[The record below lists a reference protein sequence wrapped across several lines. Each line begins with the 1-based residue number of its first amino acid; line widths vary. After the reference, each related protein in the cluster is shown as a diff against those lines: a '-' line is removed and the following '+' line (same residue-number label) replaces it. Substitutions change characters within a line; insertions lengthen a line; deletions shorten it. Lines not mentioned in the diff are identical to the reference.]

1 METTCDS
8 GSPRRECTQT
18 RPLSGWIAP
27 LRALVSIL
35 RKPAPASASGKVRI
49 PLRDLQRLAET
60 SPHLLADI
68 GLTPPPPEAHASP
81 WDLPQGRD
89 LVLRPPL

>member
-8 GSPRRECTQT
+8 PSPRRGRSRT
-18 RPLSGWIAP
+18 RPLSGWIVP
-27 LRALVSIL
+27 LRALVRVL
-35 RKPAPASASGKVRI
+35 RKPAPASASGKLRI
-49 PLRDLQRLAET
+49 PMRDLQRLAET

-68 GLTPPPPEAHASP
+68 GLTPPPPEAHSSP

-89 LVLRPPL
+89 LVLRSPL